1 MLPRRRSQMNKR
13 MCFLWFGLCLLL
25 GACAPEGTVTDTRTP
40 TEQPVMATETATAT
54 TIVPSA
60 TVEPAVSVP
69 PSYFPVFVALQEETL
84 VTQVGD
90 QTPQEWEDAADLGE
104 LRDAVLAGSMVYL
117 LREQGFQKLSILNN
131 QSEVMARYESPVSGK
146 LFYSDHYP
154 EQLYYTIRHDDMD
167 TLLGVLDL
175 VNGNMRTLLDYDRG
189 LQILGL
195 TENGLGLYVMPVG
208 QDASFGSV
216 FVIDLEDGE
225 IAKELPFQALFFVA
239 LAPDSRQLIA
249 FSTQFTEGTTPDYV
263 LHLYDLPSLPLS
275 APEIFP
281 LPVDSSHVGYGGLH
295 WAPDGEGVYFTLIED
310 FYEPSSKSYG
320 LWYLNVET
328 GETYLVGSPVPD
340 SDYYTAG
347 ISPDGEWM
355 LFQRSMSDEVL
366 LFQLQ
371 TGETVTFAAPLGAIF
386 AGWQ

>member
-1 MLPRRRSQMNKR
+1 

-25 GACAPEGTVTDTRTP
+25 GACAPEGTVTETHIPTR
-40 TEQPVMATETATAT
+40 QPAMATETATITAT
-54 TIVPSA
+54 ATALVPSA
-60 TVEPAVSVP
+60 TAELADLS
-69 PSYFPVFVALQEETL
+69 SFAYSPVFVALKEG
-84 VTQVGD
+84 VMMTQVGD
-90 QTPQEWEDAADLGE
+90 RAPQAWEDTPDLGALE
-104 LRDAVLAGSMVYL
+104 DVIVVDGSIYL
-117 LREQGFQKLSILNN
+117 LHEQGILWLQIEEN
-131 QSEVMARYESPVSGK
+131 QSEVMARFEAPLEWGD
-146 LFYSDHYP
+146 LFYTDRHP
-154 EQLYYTIRHDDMD
+154 QQLYYSILRGDEDFV
-167 TLLGVLDL
+167 LGMLDL
-175 VNGNMRTLLDYDRG
+175 NTGSLHPIIYYDRY

-195 TENGLGLYVMPVG
+195 TEDDQGLYVMPVG
-208 QDASFGSV
+208 QDPSFGNV
-216 FVIDLEDGE
+216 FVIDLEGGE
-225 IAKELPFQALFFVA
+225 IAKDLPFQALLFVA
-239 LAPDSRQLIA
+239 LAPDARQLIA
-249 FSTQFTEGTTPDYV
+249 FSTQFVEGITHDYV

-275 APEIFP
+275 APKIFP

-295 WAPDGEGVYFTLIED
+295 WTPDGEGVYFTLIED
-310 FYEPSSKSYG
+310 FYEPSSESYG

-328 GETYLVGSPVPD
+328 GKTHQVGSPVPD